1 MSIES
6 LKSDLEKLKNPE
18 KAKSLQRYFKTGKGE
33 YGEGDIFYGLT
44 VSQSREIAKKYFSLI
59 SIPKL
64 QFLLKSKIHEEK
76 LIALEILNFKYELSS
91 EQEKSKI
98 INFYLKNTKNINN
111 WDLVDTSAPY
121 ILGPIVERQ
130 VLYKLAKSKNI
141 WERRIAIV
149 TTQYFIRRGD
159 FADTLKIAEIL
170 LHDSQDPVKLRHG
183 ASLIHKATGWM
194 LREVGNRDVKV
205 LEQFLATHAPRM
217 HRTMLRYAIEKFPQ
231 EKRKKYL
238 TNSWQ

>member
-1 MSIES
+1 MNARDVQRA
-6 LKSDLEKLKNPE
+6 LRKVANFE
-18 KAKSLQRYFKTGKGE
+18 KAQTHARFFKTKKGE
-33 YGEGDIFYGLT
+33 YGEGDKFLGIIVPVQRTIARQFADLPL
-44 VSQSREIAKKYFSLI
+44 SEIAK
-59 SIPKL
+59 
-64 QFLLKSKIHEEK
+64 LLKSPVHEDRFT
-76 LIALEILNFKYELSS
+76 ALEILKM
-91 EQEKSKI
+91 KPISKAI
-98 INFYLKNTKNINN
+98 AAFYLKHTKYINN

-121 ILGPIVERQ
+121 ILGPVVDRKI
-130 VLYKLAKSKNI
+130 LYKLATSKNL

>member
-1 MSIES
+1 MNARDVQRV
-6 LKSDLEKLKNPE
+6 LRKLANHK
-18 KAKSLQRYFKTGKGE
+18 KAKLYAGYFKTGKGE
-33 YGEGDIFYGLT
+33 YGEGDKFLGIT
-44 VSQSREIAKKYFSLI
+44 VPVQRTVARQFADLPLSEIAK
-59 SIPKL
+59 
-64 QFLLKSKIHEEK
+64 LLKSHVHEDRFT
-76 LIALEILNFKYELSS
+76 ALEILKM
-91 EQEKSKI
+91 KPISKAI
-98 INFYLKNTKNINN
+98 AAFYLKHTKYINN

-121 ILGPIVERQ
+121 ILGPVVDRKI
-130 VLYKLAKSKNI
+130 LYKLATSKNL